1 MNPND
6 SVPYRAYWI
15 AWIILLAVTLAM
27 VTVES
32 RAVLLGGMALK
43 ASIIAAWYM
52 HLKYEKPFFV
62 ACIALGILATGFLL
76 FGLIAP
82 DGIDIGSAR

>member
-1 MNPND
+1 M
-6 SVPYRAYWI
+6 VAYRTYWI
-15 AWIILLAVTLAM
+15 VWVVLLAITLAM
-27 VTVES
+27 VTVGS
-32 RAVLLGGMALK
+32 KPVLLGGMALK

-82 DGIDIGSAR
+82 DGLDIGSGR

>member
-1 MNPND
+1 MV
-6 SVPYRAYWI
+6 SYKTYWI
-15 AWIILLAVTLAM
+15 AWVVLLAVTLAM
-27 VTVES
+27 VTVDS

-43 ASIIAAWYM
+43 ASIIAAWFM

-62 ACIALGILATGFLL
+62 ACIALAILATGFLL

-82 DGIDIGSAR
+82 DGLDIGSGR